1 MEKYIIDLMAN
12 HCPQYQ
18 FIHQCVL
25 ILIVWTGIYEIGF
38 RHEYEGIMISDKLL
52 ESLLKFR
59 SERNW
64 EQFHTARNLCAAIC
78 VESAELLDHF
88 RWARD
93 SEIGTIIEQRESEI
107 ENELADVAIL
117 LLYLC
122 HDLGI
127 SMEDIISKKLKMNYE
142 KYPIAKAKGTA
153 TKYDRLV

>member
-1 MEKYIIDLMAN
+1 
-12 HCPQYQ
+12 
-18 FIHQCVL
+18 
-25 ILIVWTGIYEIGF
+25 
-38 RHEYEGIMISDKLL
+38 MISDKLL

>member
-1 MEKYIIDLMAN
+1 
-12 HCPQYQ
+12 
-18 FIHQCVL
+18 
-25 ILIVWTGIYEIGF
+25 
-38 RHEYEGIMISDKLL
+38 MISNKLL

-78 VESAELLDHF
+78 VESVELLDHF

-127 SMEDIISKKLKMNYE
+127 SIEDIISKKLKMNYE
-142 KYPIAKAKGTA
+142 KYPIEKAKGTS
-153 TKYDRLV
+153 TKYDKLA